1 MASLHRRRQ
10 EPSGN
15 RCIVVIDHY
24 EKDEHQTINPSFRRV
39 NETVRYDFFNFDRAD
54 LFSQFLA
61 ISRIPTEVT
70 SFVNQLDWSPI
81 MIMIM
86 ILLVLLVLGLFLEG
100 IAILVLT
107 LPVIYP
113 IVMELGFDGI
123 WFGIMMVMV
132 INIGLITPPLGISV
146 YIISGVM
153 KDIKIERIF
162 KAVIP
167 MVAAMLVAVILF
179 ILFPELITFVPNLMT
194 GGG

>member
-1 MASLHRRRQ
+1 MIFLILI
-10 EPSGN
+10 G
-15 RCIVVIDHY
+15 
-24 EKDEHQTINPSFRRV
+24 
-39 NETVRYDFFNFDRAD
+39 AD